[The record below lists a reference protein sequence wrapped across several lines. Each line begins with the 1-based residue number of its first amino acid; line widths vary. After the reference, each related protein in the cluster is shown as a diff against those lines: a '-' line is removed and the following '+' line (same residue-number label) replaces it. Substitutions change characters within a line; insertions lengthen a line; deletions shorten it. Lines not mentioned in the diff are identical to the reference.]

1 MDRFPIRRHE
11 VQTAIAF
18 LSHLKPTKTARISS
32 YSLKHAAENWGLR
45 HGLRSYVSNG
55 ALLVGAVE
63 LGLAIKPYGPDCPNC
78 MVGVARWSVAAVL

>member
-1 MDRFPIRRHE
+1 
-11 VQTAIAF
+11 VQTAIAL
-18 LSHLKPTKTARISS
+18 LSQLSRPRRRISS
-32 YSLKHAAENWGLR
+32 YSIKHATESWGLR

-78 MVGVARWSVAAVL
+78 MVGVARWSVAAVP